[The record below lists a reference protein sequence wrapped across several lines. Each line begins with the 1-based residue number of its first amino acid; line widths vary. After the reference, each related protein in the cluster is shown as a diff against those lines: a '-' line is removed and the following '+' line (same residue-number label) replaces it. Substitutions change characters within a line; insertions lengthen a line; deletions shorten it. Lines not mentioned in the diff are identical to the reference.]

1 MLGDDARN
9 YYLLKI
15 AHEFFSKGVRYVS
28 EADVDEVR
36 TIVRKHAVGGGD
48 SPYHVR
54 GAFASV
60 GLAEYL

>member
-28 EADVDEVR
+28 EADVDEARV
-36 TIVRKHAVGGGD
+36 IVRKHIAGE
-48 SPYHVR
+48 R
-54 GAFASV
+54 
-60 GLAEYL
+60 